1 MSAAGYGTARGGY
14 RRPVEQSAG
23 TEPEYAGLSIVYG
36 TALASLAVAAE
47 RRGADRGALAAELP
61 ALALATFGASR
72 VVVHERVT
80 SWARRPFVRP
90 VPGEPPR
97 RVPGIRRAL
106 GELVR
111 CTRCTG
117 AWVGLGLVALRL
129 LAPAAGRA
137 VTLVL
142 AAIGANHLLQAA
154 FAALA
159 RRAG

>member
-1 MSAAGYGTARGGY
+1 VE
-14 RRPVEQSAG
+14 RPAD
-23 TEPEYAGLSIVYG
+23 TTPEYAGLSIGYG
-36 TALASLAVAAE
+36 AGLASLAVAAE
-47 RRGADRGALAAELP
+47 RRGMDRGALAAELP

-72 VVVHERVT
+72 VMVHERIA

-97 RVPGIRRAL
+97 RGPGIRRAL

-111 CTRCTG
+111 CSRCTG

-129 LAPAAGRA
+129 VAPAAGRA

-142 AAIGANHLLQAA
+142 ATIGANHLLQAA

>member
-1 MSAAGYGTARGGY
+1 MERAGDTT
-14 RRPVEQSAG
+14 S
-23 TEPEYAGLSIVYG
+23 EYAGLSIGYG
-36 TALASLAVAAE
+36 AALASLALAAE
-47 RRGADRGALAAELP
+47 RRGMDRGALAAELP

-72 VVVHERVT
+72 VVAHERIT
-80 SWARRPFVRP
+80 SWVRRPFVRP

-97 RVPGIRRAL
+97 RTPGIRRAL

-129 LAPAAGRA
+129 VAPAAGRA

-159 RRAG
+159 RRAA